1 MSSPT
6 PPSRALQGAARL
18 AVEATLGVT
27 DLVEAVHARAATLPG
42 LRADARTRGVTGLV
56 YRSVRGITRA
66 VGEGL
71 ERALGLLGP
80 ALQQLGGTPRQA
92 EREALLAAL
101 NGVLGDHLEATDNP
115 LALSMQLRQA
125 GQPLR
130 IGADSRT
137 QPGALLLLHGLCMND
152 RQWQRQGQDLGAEL
166 GRALSLS
173 PLYLRYNS
181 GLPIHRNGAELADQ
195 LEQLAGNW
203 PGGLQRLVLLGHSMG
218 GLLARS
224 ALHQARAQGLQW
236 PQRVSELIC
245 LGSPHAGAPLEKVGH
260 VVDRLLE
267 ATPYAAPFARL
278 GKLRSAGITDLRH
291 GRVLEDGAPAPLP
304 AGLRSFAIAGR
315 LPGDLKAKALGDG
328 LVTVASAL
336 GEHAEP
342 AQRLA
347 FDQRAVLEKVGHLD
361 LLSAPEV
368 AAQLKAWLRPGD
380 GSVDVLGN
388 PPEHA

>member
-1 MSSPT
+1 MNSPT

-56 YRSVRGITRA
+56 YRSVRGVTRA

-101 NGVLGDHLEATDNP
+101 NGVLGDHLAATDNP
-115 LALSMQLRQA
+115 LALTMQLRQA
-125 GQPLR
+125 GQPVR
-130 IGADSRT
+130 IGDGSRPDR
-137 QPGALLLLHGLCMND
+137 PGALLLLHGLCMND
-152 RQWQRQGQDLGAEL
+152 RQWQRKSQDLGALLSQPL
-166 GRALSLS
+166 GLT
-173 PLYLRYNS
+173 PLQLRYNS
-181 GLPIHRNGAELADQ
+181 GLPIHRNGAELATL
-195 LEQLAGNW
+195 LEQLVSDW

-218 GLLARS
+218 GLIARS
-224 ALHQARAQGLQW
+224 ALHQARAQGLSW

-245 LGSPHAGAPLEKVGH
+245 LGSPHAGAPLERIGQQI
-260 VVDRLLE
+260 DRLLE

-278 GKLRSAGITDLRH
+278 GQLRSAGINDLH
-291 GRVLEDGAPAPLP
+291 DGKVLEDGAPTPLP
-304 AGLRSFAIAGR
+304 PGLRSLAVAGQ
-315 LPGDLKAKALGDG
+315 LAGKLKAKALGDG

-336 GEHAEP
+336 GEHAQPGRQLDFSE
-342 AQRLA
+342 RL
-347 FDQRAVLEKVGHLD
+347 RLEGVSHLD
-361 LLSAPEV
+361 LLSDPAV
-368 AAQLKAWLRPGD
+368 AAGLQQWLGC
-380 GSVDVLGN
+380 
-388 PPEHA
+388 AA